1 MNLLY
6 FRAKQNGGDFSFD
19 ESGRYDTDDDVPPQ
33 AQGTRMSLWINPQKE
48 KKQNSNIE
56 KENKDTR
63 GRNEVLACGQWCWN
77 VPHRL
82 DSFRSTTWTKS
93 RPPTPWTAGT
103 WPFRNVDRWWDG
115 QAGRCRFFFFF
126 RRYYFCFRLFLFTEL
141 YRRRFTASRSYR
153 LVVPQMAPSLVR
165 SPYCSY
171 TSSITFFSLFSER
184 LPEISNPSSSP
195 IYNKISYWDKYNEF
209 GSPMILSID
218 PGVGTKKKLSDSV
231 SKNI

>member
-1 MNLLY
+1 MLE
-6 FRAKQNGGDFSFD
+6 RAASVGQFQIDDLNKVEASNAVNG
-19 ESGRYDTDDDVPPQ
+19 
-33 AQGTRMSLWINPQKE
+33 
-48 KKQNSNIE
+48 
-56 KENKDTR
+56 
-63 GRNEVLACGQWCWN
+63 WN
-77 VPHRL
+77 VAVQERRPMMRWPG
-82 DSFRSTTWTKS
+82 RSV
-93 RPPTPWTAGT
+93 PL
-103 WPFRNVDRWWDG
+103 
-115 QAGRCRFFFFF
+115 FFFF

>member
-1 MNLLY
+1 MRCW
-6 FRAKQNGGDFSFD
+6 RAASDAGTCRIGWTVSDRRLEQSRGLQRRERLERGR
-19 ESGRYDTDDDVPPQ
+19 SGTSTDDEMARQVG
-33 AQGTRMSLWINPQKE
+33 A
-48 KKQNSNIE
+48 
-56 KENKDTR
+56 
-63 GRNEVLACGQWCWN
+63 A
-77 VPHRL
+77 
-82 DSFRSTTWTKS
+82 
-93 RPPTPWTAGT
+93 
-103 WPFRNVDRWWDG
+103 
-115 QAGRCRFFFFF
+115 FFFF